1 MQRAFHETLIA
12 YQLVGKFTT
21 SYATQ
26 NSLLPQ
32 DEEKYGKAFECRQ
45 MVIFRVFKTFSVLY
59 SFRRF
64 GGT

>member
-12 YQLVGKFTT
+12 YQLVGIFT

-45 MVIFRVFKTFSVLY
+45 MVIFRVFKTCSVLY